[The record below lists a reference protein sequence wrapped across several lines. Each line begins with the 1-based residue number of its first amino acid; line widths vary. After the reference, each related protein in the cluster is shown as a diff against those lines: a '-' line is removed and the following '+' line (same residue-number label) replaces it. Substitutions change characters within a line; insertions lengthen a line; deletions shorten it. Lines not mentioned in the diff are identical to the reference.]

1 VPEPSKR
8 PHVPLTRLTV
18 LAAAA
23 VLTTA
28 GLAVAPSPASATAL
42 SGVAQATISFDPG
55 AGCTEAPAD
64 PPGQDG
70 PLQSDGLGT
79 DLTVSGATTATKTG
93 DPTDTT
99 ALSASMHATASATE
113 VAGQPGSLDAT
124 LTGSM
129 SNSAVKGA
137 LTACDSS
144 NTVSV
149 VTQSY
154 INLTQLTTIEL
165 RTSMRSG
172 PDSTVAFTVVNLGG
186 IVPTNAAEVVVDQN
200 GTGTRLIDVP
210 AGSYAIVTQL
220 FLTRDTLDVIATPT
234 LSNFAM
240 SVHADFRRPGAASS
254 GAKGAGTKYVT
265 LPEGLDCSGGTAAVT
280 YTKSAKPAK
289 KKKGAKGKKPTL
301 SNATFYV
308 DGNRVKTVKKPDRDT
323 TTLLGGF
330 SADDRV
336 TIEAVV
342 KVRGKG
348 TVELRRTYLPCS

>member
-1 VPEPSKR
+1 V
-8 PHVPLTRLTV
+8 
-18 LAAAA
+18 
-23 VLTTA
+23 A
-28 GLAVAPSPASATAL
+28 GLAVAPAPASATAL
-42 SGVAQATISFDPG
+42 NGVAQASISFDPG
-55 AGCTEAPAD
+55 SGCTEAPAD

-79 DLTVSGATTATKTG
+79 DLTMSGASTATKTG

-99 ALSASMHATASATE
+99 AMSASLHATASATE
-113 VAGQPGSLDAT
+113 AAGQTRTLDSA

-144 NTVSV
+144 NNVNV

-154 INLTQLTTIEL
+154 VDVTEPTVIEL

-172 PDSTVAFTVVNLGG
+172 PNSTIVFTVQNLAGL
-186 IVPTNAAEVVVDQN
+186 VPTNSVEVNSNQN

-210 AGSYAIVTQL
+210 PGTYVIVTQL
-220 FLTRDTLDVIATPT
+220 LVSRDTLDVVATPT
-234 LSNFAM
+234 LSNFAL
-240 SVHADFRRPGAASS
+240 SVHADFRHPGAADT
-254 GAKGAGTKYVT
+254 GARGAGTKYVT
-265 LPEGLDCSGGTAAVT
+265 LPEALDCTGPTAAVT
-280 YTKSAKPAK
+280 YTHSAKPAK
-289 KKKGAKGKKPTL
+289 KKKGTKGKKPTL

-308 DGNRVKTVKKPDRDT
+308 DGNKVKTVKKPDRDT
-323 TTLLGGF
+323 TTPLSGIP
-330 SADDRV
+330 ADAQV